1 MNIDINF
8 IKRLNFVFCKNTA
21 SFLLIDYMENRSE
34 LNESQLLVRIPFLI
48 EFMEWQIAYG
58 NPILTQYS
66 LEEFLRDLYKK
77 KSPATAYRTRSYV
90 KDFCNHLCAS
100 GYCGAIEFIL
110 SKEDKTDDCNED
122 IQPEEMKEC
131 NENND
136 VNKDECSESTKR
148 RRGRP
153 RKNKQTNDD
162 CQSSDDQVEIQT
174 EPSKT
179 ESEESTEQPKRRR
192 GRPRKNKEECA
203 QQSVNEKTECASEEE
218 VRNDSAEQPKRRRG
232 RPRKTDKQQEN
243 TSEMHSENTESN
255 AKRCGRPRKNNN
267 TETQPNTDADE
278 QTSKR
283 KRGRPRKGENRL
295 KRVIN
300 YYEALGV
307 SPDSDISEIKKAY
320 RRLAF
325 LTHPDLHK
333 DDPLATERFSAL
345 NGIFSILENRVE
357 RMVYDVAMG
366 FIKYDKDMRF
376 ESPEPI
382 TWWPKRHYITWM

>member
-34 LNESQLLVRIPFLI
+34 FNESKLLTRIPFII
-48 EFMEWQIAYG
+48 EFMEWQYAYG

-77 KSPATAYRTRSYV
+77 KSPATAYRMRSYV

-100 GYCGAIEFIL
+100 GYCGAINFIL
-110 SKEDKTDDCNED
+110 AKKDKDDNSDENNHQEETNECD
-122 IQPEEMKEC
+122 A
-131 NENND
+131 NND
-136 VNKDECSESTKR
+136 VNKDECSENQKK

-153 RKNKQTNDD
+153 RKTDKQTKDD
-162 CQSSDDQVEIQT
+162 CQSSDVQDYSQAESTEIN
-174 EPSKT
+174 
-179 ESEESTEQPKRRR
+179 SEESTEQPKRRR
-192 GRPRKNKEECA
+192 GRPRKNKEDNA
-203 QQSVNEKTECASEEE
+203 QQSVNEKTESAYEE
-218 VRNDSAEQPKRRRG
+218 VFKDYTEQPKRRRG
-232 RPRKTDKQQEN
+232 RPKKTDKQQEN
-243 TSEMHSENTESN
+243 VSESHSENKETET
-255 AKRCGRPRKNNN
+255 KRRGRPRKNNN
-267 TETQPNTDADE
+267 TETQTNTDAGE

-333 DDPLATERFSAL
+333 DDPLATERFAAL

>member
-34 LNESQLLVRIPFLI
+34 FNESKLLTRIPFII
-48 EFMEWQIAYG
+48 EFMEWQYAYG

-77 KSPATAYRTRSYV
+77 KSPATAYRMRSYV

-100 GYCGAIEFIL
+100 GYCGAINFIL
-110 SKEDKTDDCNED
+110 AKKDKDDNSDENNHQEETNECD
-122 IQPEEMKEC
+122 A
-131 NENND
+131 NND
-136 VNKDECSESTKR
+136 VNKDECSENQKK

-153 RKNKQTNDD
+153 RKTDKQTKDD
-162 CQSSDDQVEIQT
+162 CQSSDVQDYSQAESTEIN
-174 EPSKT
+174 
-179 ESEESTEQPKRRR
+179 SEESTEQPKRRR
-192 GRPRKNKEECA
+192 GRPK
-203 QQSVNEKTECASEEE
+203 
-218 VRNDSAEQPKRRRG
+218 
-232 RPRKTDKQQEN
+232 KTDKQQEN
-243 TSEMHSENTESN
+243 VSESHSENKETET
-255 AKRCGRPRKNNN
+255 KRRGRPRKNNN
-267 TETQPNTDADE
+267 TETQTNTDAGE

-333 DDPLATERFSAL
+333 DDPLATERFAAL